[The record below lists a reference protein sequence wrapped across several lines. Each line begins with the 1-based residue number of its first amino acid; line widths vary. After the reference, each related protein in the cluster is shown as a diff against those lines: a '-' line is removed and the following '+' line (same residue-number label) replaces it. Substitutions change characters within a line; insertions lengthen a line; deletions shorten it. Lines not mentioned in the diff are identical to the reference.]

1 MTRVAVLLLTA
12 VPIGVLAFSAPAR
25 ACSPPFGGKPH
36 NVVPSMQATDQVLPT
51 LPAIPD
57 AEIHRSDGSGRGGC
71 GPDCPDLGRISIA
84 AVATDDM
91 TAPGAI
97 GYRFTLRAGAL
108 PAGFTLPTFAL
119 DAEGP
124 FVSLF
129 WSDDDSSGDAFD
141 FTLQVVA
148 IDLAGNESAP
158 QTVRVHDDPP
168 GLCAVAR
175 GGVSPSGRAAL
186 VMAALLLAARRRR
199 RRTP

>member
-1 MTRVAVLLLTA
+1 M
-12 VPIGVLAFSAPAR
+12 
-25 ACSPPFGGKPH
+25 
-36 NVVPSMQATDQVLPT
+36 
-51 LPAIPD
+51 
-57 AEIHRSDGSGRGGC
+57 
-71 GPDCPDLGRISIA
+71 
-84 AVATDDM
+84 
-91 TAPGAI
+91 
-97 GYRFTLRAGAL
+97 
-108 PAGFTLPTFAL
+108 

-124 FVSLF
+124 DVTLF
-129 WSDDDSSGDAFD
+129 WSDDDSSGEAFD

-175 GGVSPSGRAAL
+175 GGVSRSGRAVL

>member
-1 MTRVAVLLLTA
+1 MIRVAVVLLTA
-12 VPIGVLAFSAPAR
+12 VPMGALAFSAPAR
-25 ACSPPFGGKPH
+25 ACSPPLGGTPH
-36 NVVPSMQATDQVLPT
+36 NAMPSMQATDQVAPT

-57 AEIHRSDGSGRGGC
+57 AGIHRSDGSGRNAC

-97 GYRFTLRAGAL
+97 GYRFTLQAGTL
-108 PAGFTLPTFAL
+108 PAGFNLPAFAM
-119 DAEGP
+119 DAGGP
-124 FVSLF
+124 YVTLF
-129 WSDDDSSGDAFD
+129 WSDDDSSGEAFD
-141 FTLQVVA
+141 FALQVVA

-168 GLCAVAR
+168 GLCAVAH

-186 VMAALLLAARRRR
+186 VVAALLLAARRRR
-199 RRTP
+199 RRTS